1 MNKSKTLLLLAC
13 CFLASC
19 VSQQKQL
26 TADFNALKGQY
37 WSLNNLIVKNQIY
50 AVATEEGFD
59 AVPTPFIQFNENG
72 QIWIKLDEDINGKG
86 SYLIKNNQIEIKE
99 NKCSEQCKLASD
111 CGEMNELLLYF
122 FKQAKITYKLS
133 DDKRKLS
140 LSTDKDEVE
149 FYLYEK

>member
-1 MNKSKTLLLLAC
+1 MNKLGTLLLMCGL
-13 CFLASC
+13 LVSC

-26 TADFNALKGQY
+26 TADFNALKGKY
-37 WSLNNLIVKNQIY
+37 WSLNNLIVKGAIY

-86 SYLIKNNQIEIKE
+86 SYQLNGNHIEIKE

-122 FKQAKITYKLS
+122 FKQEKITYELS
-133 DDKRKLS
+133 DDGRKLS
-140 LSTDKDEVE
+140 LNTDRDAIE